1 MIEIKLQKT
10 LLDAAN
16 SFELNVD
23 FCIEAGQFISI
34 YGKSG
39 AGKTSLLRLIAGLDQ
54 NKSGKIK
61 INNSVWSDSDLKVNL
76 PPQKRKVGMVFQD
89 YALFPNM
96 TVKENLE
103 FALEKDQS
111 ATLVNELL
119 DTIELTDFQD
129 RKPNTLSGGQK
140 QRVALARA
148 LVQKPDVLLLDEPLS
163 ALDDETRIKLQDY
176 ILKVHEKY
184 NLTTFLVSHDL
195 AEVFKLSDFVIKLEQ
210 GKIIEKGTPD
220 SLFLDN
226 TISGKYK
233 SIGSVLAI
241 KKADT
246 VNVVSVLTGVNIIK
260 VISTNEEVQNLEI
273 GDKVLIASKAFNPI
287 LIKV

>member
-16 SFELNVD
+16 SFELSVD

-61 INNSVWSDSDLKVNL
+61 INDSVWYDKDIQVNL

-103 FALEKDQS
+103 FALAKSQS
-111 ATLVNELL
+111 PAIVIELL
-119 DTIELTDFQD
+119 DTIELIDFQD

-163 ALDDETRIKLQDY
+163 ALDDETRLKLQDY
-176 ILKVHEKY
+176 ILKVHKKY

-195 AEVFKLSDFVIKLEQ
+195 AEVFKLSDYVLKLEQ
-210 GKIIEKGTPD
+210 GKIIDEGTPD

-233 SIGSVLAI
+233 SIGSVLVI

-246 VNVVSVLTGVNIIK
+246 VNVVSVLIGANIIK
-260 VISTNEEVQNLEI
+260 IVSTNDEIQNLKI
-273 GDKVLIASKAFNPI
+273 GDRVLIASKAFNPI
-287 LIKV
+287 LIKI